1 MSLFT
6 SFHLEYSFVITVILV
21 IFTAFVFK
29 LHISFISNQTSTVTK
44 YLPSSEIYSFLS
56 VLVII

>member
-1 MSLFT
+1 MAELNGAMLLQDS
-6 SFHLEYSFVITVILV
+6 